1 MDEASRKL
9 VAHKV
14 KTAEEL
20 AAILGRPPR
29 AKKVIMCHGTFDIV
43 HPGHVRHLLYAK
55 SKADLLVASLTADQH
70 ISKANMRPYVPQEL
84 RAFNLAALECVDYVV
99 IDPEA
104 KPLKNL
110 GVIQPD
116 YFAKGYEYNK
126 DGLNPASAEEKAVV
140 EGYGG
145 EMLFTPGDIV
155 YSSSHIITTEPP
167 KIATEKLIALLEA
180 EGLGFTDLRRALGEM
195 SGIRVHI
202 VGDTIIDSYTHCAMI
217 GGMTKTPTISVRYE
231 EKQDFVGG
239 AGIVAKHLKHA
250 GAEVVFSTVLG
261 DDPLGELTRKDMAKA
276 GVDCHTIVD
285 STRPTT
291 NKNVIVA
298 GGYHLLKV
306 DTVDNRSISER
317 IVGQLQQRIR
327 EIPADIVV
335 FSDFRHGIFNR
346 NTIPLLTKA
355 IPEGTFRVAD
365 SQVASRW
372 GNILDFQGFDLITPN
387 EREARFALGDQDSV
401 VRPLGVE
408 PEQQR
413 PDRGF
418 VDAHRLHDELG
429 AGATAGGAAEAG
441 HVDGAVVR
449 AVPHAVERAH
459 HLVVRRER
467 VGLVAARSFD
477 VDVAFEAH
485 ADVGEQVAEHR
496 EPGDRICEHG
506 GELPRAQARARSEL
520 AHDRVAPPPPASL
533 GELEEQLFLAR
544 VVAPH
549 AGAVEARAL
558 GDRRDRDEPDT
569 AELERE

>member
-20 AAILGRPPR
+20 AALLGKPPR
-29 AKKVIMCHGTFDIV
+29 QRKVIMCHGTFDIV

-110 GVIQPD
+110 GIIQPD

-180 EGLGFTDLRRALGEM
+180 EGLGFGDLRKALKEM

-202 VGDTIIDSYTHCAMI
+202 VGDTIIDSYTHCSMI

-285 STRPTT
+285 ATRPTT

-306 DTVDNRSISER
+306 DTVDNRSISEK

-327 EIPADIVV
+327 DIPADIVV

-372 GNILDFQGFDLITPN
+372 GNILEFTGFDLLTPN

-401 VRPLGVE
+401 VRPLGLELYSRAQCKTLLLKLGERGLMGFRAIPVNTADY
-408 PEQQR
+408 PR
-413 PDRGF
+413 SFFTLDSFADR
-418 VDAHRLHDELG
+418 VIDAVGSGDALLAYATLSLFKSKHSVIASVLG
-429 AGATAGGAAEAG
+429 SMAA
-441 HVDGAVVR
+441 
-449 AVPHAVERAH
+449 AVECEH
-459 HLVVRRER
+459 EGNVPVKP
-467 VGLVAARSFD
+467 
-477 VDVAFEAH
+477 
-485 ADVGEQVAEHR
+485 ADVLSKL
-496 EPGDRICEHG
+496 DK
-506 GELPRAQARARSEL
+506 
-520 AHDRVAPPPPASL
+520 
-533 GELEEQLFLAR
+533 F
-544 VVAPH
+544 
-549 AGAVEARAL
+549 
-558 GDRRDRDEPDT
+558 
-569 AELERE
+569 ERLQNYA